1 MVNVDKFGI
10 LVNIKK
16 QIKTVPRKVSH
27 KLIELG
33 RIIGKCW
40 VEGLEDIGRIYPPR
54 RGR

>member
-1 MVNVDKFGI
+1 MQMKFGI

-16 QIKTVPRKVSH
+16 QIRTVLRKVSH

-33 RIIGKCW
+33 GIIGKW
-40 VEGLEDIGRIYPPR
+40 WIEGLEDIGRTYPPR